1 MPANRLPKTKVPE
14 IRKAAGLSL
23 RILSLLGGFRLF
35 GVANSDYPR
44 QKALPKADSRFTDNT
59 QKGEAVHN
67 PPALTLTTREL
78 TQAELNTD
86 AFKLIEHLPE
96 NPLTFIRGGDGII
109 GFGEAARL
117 ESRLPVGQTPGRM
130 ADLAAQWRSLVE
142 LAQITDDVQL
152 PGTGLV
158 AFGTFAFSDDSAA
171 ASTLI
176 VPQVIIG
183 TRDGR
188 VWLTQVVGA
197 GSEDF
202 EYLQQAGSYR
212 DNPAIVLE
220 PGSVSADKFKELV
233 ATAVEK
239 INHRDIGKV
248 VLARDVVA
256 KLPEAFDLRTVLKKL
271 ATQYPTCW
279 VYSVDGMFGAS
290 PELLVRV
297 SHSQVS
303 ARVLAGTAGRG
314 TDPGVDQA
322 IAVALAASSKNTAE
336 HAFAVDSLVKSLEPF
351 CKQVDADPTPFSLAL
366 PNVWHLASDVHGEL
380 REDASVLDVA
390 AALHPTAAVAGTP
403 TTAAQKLISEL
414 EATDRGR
421 YAGPVGWIGA
431 DGDGEWAIALRGAQ
445 IENETIR
452 AFAGCG
458 IVAESEP
465 EAELAE
471 TELKFRPI
479 REALA

>member
-1 MPANRLPKTKVPE
+1 MT
-14 IRKAAGLSL
+14 AG
-23 RILSLLGGFRLF
+23 
-35 GVANSDYPR
+35 
-44 QKALPKADSRFTDNT
+44 QK
-59 QKGEAVHN
+59 
-67 PPALTLTTREL
+67 LTLTTREL
-78 TQAELNTD
+78 HTD
-86 AFKLIEHLPE
+86 DFKLLSHLPE
-96 NPLTFIRGGDGII
+96 TPLAFIRGGDGIV
-109 GFGEAARL
+109 GWGEAVRL
-117 ESRLPVGQTPGRM
+117 ESNLSAGRV
-130 ADLAAQWRSLVE
+130 ADLAAQWRTLVAAAE
-142 LAQITDDVQL
+142 VTDEVQL

-158 AFGTFAFSDDSAA
+158 AFGTFAFSDLSKA

-176 VPQVIIG
+176 VPQVILG
-183 TRDGR
+183 SRDGR
-188 VWLTQVVGA
+188 VWLTTVSGA
-197 GSEDF
+197 AAPDF
-202 EYLQQAGSYR
+202 WTHSAEYKTNA
-212 DNPAIVLE
+212 AINFE
-220 PGSVSADKFKELV
+220 TGEISAEKFKELV
-233 ATAVEK
+233 SSAVEK
-239 INHRDIGKV
+239 INSGTLAKV
-248 VLARDVVA
+248 VLARDVIA
-256 KLPEAFDLRTVLKKL
+256 KLPEKFDVRSVLQKL
-271 ATQYPTCW
+271 AHQYPTCW

-297 SHSQVS
+297 SHAQVS

-351 CKQVDADPTPFSLAL
+351 CTHVDADPTPFSLAL
-366 PNVWHLASDVHGEL
+366 PNVWHLASDVHGVL

-403 TTAAQKLISEL
+403 TDVAQNLIAKLEGS
-414 EATDRGR
+414 DRGR

-431 DGDGEWAIALRGAQ
+431 DGDGEWAIGLRGAQ
-445 IENETIR
+445 ITDKTIR

-471 TELKFRPI
+471 TDLKFRPI